1 VNEPI
6 RLHKLLAQMG
16 VASRRAAERM
26 IAEGRV
32 SVNGRIVNT
41 PGAMASPEDEIRVD
55 GKLVRQ
61 QPQMRYR
68 YILLNKPAGVLST
81 AKDERGR
88 KTVIDLLGQSN
99 RIYPVGRLD
108 KDSEGLMLLTNDG
121 ELAQR
126 ITHPRYGVHKQ
137 YMVEVEGY
145 FSDRSLQD
153 LLQGVELEDGFSK
166 PLDAKI
172 ISRSRDKSKL
182 LITMGEG
189 RKRQVRRTLAALGY
203 KVKRLTRVA
212 LGPLSL
218 GNLKP
223 GEYRELSDQEAKW
236 LRSQLGLTPD
246 ISNIQQ
252 NHGR

>member
-1 VNEPI
+1 MNEPI

-16 VASRRAAERM
+16 VASRRAAEKM

-41 PGAMASPEDEIRVD
+41 PGAMVSPEDEIKVD

-61 QPQMRYR
+61 QPKMR
-68 YILLNKPAGVLST
+68 YILLNKPAGILST

-88 KTVIDLLGQSN
+88 KTVIDLLGQSQ
-99 RIYPVGRLD
+99 RVYPVGRLD

-172 ISRSRDKSKL
+172 ISRSRNESKL

-203 KVKRLTRVA
+203 KVTRLIRVA

-218 GNLKP
+218 GELKP

-236 LRSQLGLTPD
+236 LRSQLGLTPE

-252 NHGR
+252 NHRQ